1 METKRT
7 VIEEVKDLNVLP
19 IDDLIGS
26 LISYEEDLAAEKGH
40 EEKKKNIA
48 LKASKHESDEE
59 SEMDDEELV
68 MLARRFR
75 KFYKK
80 NNEQRKFRGY
90 KNKKEKNETIIY
102 YECKKSGHIRP
113 ECPLL
118 NKHKKKAMVAIWDDS
133 DEETSD
139 DNDEQQ

>member
-1 METKRT
+1 MIA
-7 VIEEVKDLNVLP
+7 IEEAKNLNTLS
-19 IDDLIGS
+19 IDDLIGP

-40 EEKKKNIA
+40 EENKKNIA

-59 SEMDDEELV
+59 SEIDDDELA

-90 KNKKEKNETIIY
+90 KNKKENGMRK
-102 YECKKSGHIRP
+102 
-113 ECPLL
+113 
-118 NKHKKKAMVAIWDDS
+118 
-133 DEETSD
+133 
-139 DNDEQQ
+139 